1 MMVSSL
7 QRRCNEMLSVTADRG
22 DRWCSRSGGGP
33 GSIGEIEVET
43 RSANGDDG
51 EVMTLILI
59 LLGEMGVGGG

>member
-1 MMVSSL
+1 
-7 QRRCNEMLSVTADRG
+7 MLSVTADRG